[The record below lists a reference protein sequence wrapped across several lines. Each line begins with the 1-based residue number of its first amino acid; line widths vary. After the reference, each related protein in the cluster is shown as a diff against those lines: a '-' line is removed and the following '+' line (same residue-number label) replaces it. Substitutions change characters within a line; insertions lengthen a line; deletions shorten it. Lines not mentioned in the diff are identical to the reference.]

1 MFSQENIFEFSIMSK
16 SDHIHMLIIEENFNE
31 VDMTLYENPI
41 IIPLSYI

>member
-1 MFSQENIFEFSIMSK
+1 MLSQEDIFEFSIMSK
-16 SDHIHMLIIEENFNE
+16 SNHVHVFIIEENFNE